1 MPHQSSLHPARREE
15 RRAKREEEEER
26 KSGTNSVSHTH
37 RKSVFAHGKI
47 AAHICGVA
55 LRIHQSPCP
64 DRFSRADSLTLAP
77 TLIFLLLRRLWQ
89 RWFFFYALN
98 FVVSCCSISV
108 ASVFYTVV
116 SMKLRWPDLA
126 STSVFCVCSP
136 NKQICTV
143 KEITGIKNTPNA
155 FPVFRL
161 GHVHTQ
167 TLSLSHTHTQK
178 ADQMLRAV
186 MVSF

>member
-1 MPHQSSLHPARREE
+1 MQTFFVNSRSSLLLSVDSHPTKTPPSVCPNAEHFTVNSAGTRTSPRSPAPIFSPSFLNFFIYIYASAHHKPVQRASGSSWACGHNTERVPHQSSLHPARREE
-15 RRAKREEEEER
+15 GRAKREEEEER

-89 RWFFFYALN
+89 RRFFFFFL
-98 FVVSCCSISV
+98 
-108 ASVFYTVV
+108 
-116 SMKLRWPDLA
+116 
-126 STSVFCVCSP
+126 
-136 NKQICTV
+136 
-143 KEITGIKNTPNA
+143 
-155 FPVFRL
+155 
-161 GHVHTQ
+161 
-167 TLSLSHTHTQK
+167 
-178 ADQMLRAV
+178 ML
-186 MVSF
+186 